1 MKNSQ
6 LFRKYYHYL
15 IAGLPDLFLDETEVP
30 FSMLDFKNN
39 LKYELY
45 DNDYEFVRL
54 IFLPYDNKNLLNYLQ
69 ENYKDF
75 DKLANFNPEILE
87 TELDPEE
94 RTFVLPQYMYD
105 FVSDYKENKDNRTLK
120 QWENLL
126 TEKYYTH
133 VLSSQNQFIRDWF
146 TFEMNVTNLLTG
158 INCRKFER
166 DPEEEL
172 IGDSFVTEAIK
183 RSSAKDFGL
192 EVELNYAGNVIQI
205 AEKENLLTREKNI
218 DQFKWDKINELTLF
232 HYFSIEVVLAY
243 ILKLKMIYRWMSL
256 DEKTG
261 REMFERLIDELKD
274 SFEFSKDFII
284 NEQRR

>member
-6 LFRKYYHYL
+6 LFRKYYHCL
-15 IAGLPDLFLDETEVP
+15 IAGLPDLFLDETEVS

-54 IFLPYDNKNLLNYLQ
+54 LFLPYDNKNLLNYLQ

-126 TEKYYTH
+126 TEKYYNH

-172 IGDSFVTEAIK
+172 IGDNFVTEAIK

>member
-172 IGDSFVTEAIK
+172 IGDNFVTEAIK

>member
-30 FSMLDFKNN
+30 FSMLDFKKN

-172 IGDSFVTEAIK
+172 IGDNFVTEAIK

>member
-30 FSMLDFKNN
+30 FSMLDFKKN

>member
-6 LFRKYYHYL
+6 LFRKYYHCL
-15 IAGLPDLFLDETEVP
+15 IAGLPDLFLDETEVS

-39 LKYELY
+39 LRHELY
-45 DNDYEFVRL
+45 DNDYELVSL
-54 IFLPYDNKNLLNYLQ
+54 LFLPYDNKNLLNYLQ

-75 DKLANFNPEILE
+75 DNLANFSPEILE
-87 TELDPEE
+87 REIDSEE
-94 RTFVLPQYMYD
+94 RTFVLPQYMYE
-105 FVSDYKENKDNRTLK
+105 FVNEYKENKDNRTLK
-120 QWENLL
+120 QWENLI

-133 VLSSQNQFIRDWF
+133 VLSSQNQFLKDWF
-146 TFEMNVTNLLTG
+146 IFEMNVTNLLTG
-158 INCRKFER
+158 INCRKFDR

-172 IGDSFVTEAIK
+172 IGNNFVTEAIK

-192 EVELNYAGNVIQI
+192 DVELNYAGSVIQI

-218 DQFKWDKINELTLF
+218 DQFKWDQINELTLF
-232 HYFSIEVVLAY
+232 HYFSIEVVIAY

-274 SFEFSKDFII
+274 NFEFSKDFII